1 MAKINFGN
9 FSGKTIYSYTVPNE
23 KVDADMII
31 NQFEKTDA
39 IWYEYEDYERIINM
53 VIEEF
58 GLTEALF
65 YGEEP
70 KYRDL

>member
-1 MAKINFGN
+1 
-9 FSGKTIYSYTVPNE
+9 
-23 KVDADMII
+23 MII